1 MLRNVKRIVYVKK
14 TMKSEIFELELQEDK
29 NILKYGEY
37 IEKNNGIMID
47 NDLAIHYLDNLF
59 RIIDGWKSKYEN
71 KNMIDGT
78 EWKLQITYK
87 NGEIK
92 QYVGKN
98 DFPANFEYLDRIK
111 NEMIT
116 QLQENK
122 YESFRY

>member
-1 MLRNVKRIVYVKK
+1 MKK
-14 TMKSEIFELELQEDK
+14 TMRTEMFELELKEDK

-37 IEKNNGIMID
+37 IEKNNGIMIE
-47 NDLAIHYLDNLF
+47 NDLAIQYLDNLF

-116 QLQENK
+116 QIQENK
-122 YESFRY
+122 YEYFRY